1 MAPRYHFRYCRW
13 YHLDVPSLNIAFT
26 EEELESVR
34 AAAASDD
41 VSLRAFAH
49 QAILAAASEHRR
61 RVAEAARIIA
71 ERSAE
76 LNRRLA

>member
-1 MAPRYHFRYCRW
+1 MVPSTM
-13 YHLDVPSLNIAFT
+13 PSLNITFT
-26 EEELESVR
+26 DDELASVR

-49 QAILAAASEHRR
+49 QAILAAASDHRR
-61 RVAEAARIIA
+61 RVAEAARVVA